1 MSLFERIQNKRY
13 DLQESGPN
21 KPKFYN
27 PNTEKKFQGS
37 VEGKQLKKGR
47 NVKKKTT
54 PSLTRGSGIEPT
66 ERINPDD
73 TKTQKTQQ
81 KIADKRIE
89 TAKKSGKI
97 DDFTNKPIQDAP
109 DTKKLV
115 RGKKGETIANPIK
128 PTKKTKSKTSGTT
141 QLKGVKDT
149 ELNPKTTGD
158 EGQFRRNAKR
168 RKITGDVMPKKDLP
182 KPTKTVGVN
191 QADVSKKAKEFAK
204 KIEKKRVKKLAP
216 IDLKKPT
223 KRVDLRKVERKI
235 SRKRPSNAPSLADIN
250 KKIDAKNP
258 VEAGKPVKGS
268 VLRVLK
274 KGEVAS
280 KSVMQQ
286 NVPKGF
292 ERVLKKD
299 PKAQEIIKKQ
309 VKTAQLVDPKPIKP
323 KSSTIKPNLFGRI
336 KNFVKGEPKIPSDY
350 KLVRGTADQ
359 PLSVTRK
366 VYKGKLG
373 AVRKFVDKLPRKY
386 KLAGTALLATA
397 AIAPNIK
404 NPFAPKPE
412 KKSYTVAS
420 KKLKLDTG
428 KKNT

>member
-13 DLQESGPN
+13 DLQEAPIDDKGRITPEPGDI
-21 KPKFYN
+21 KK
-27 PNTEKKFQGS
+27 EKKI
-37 VEGKQLKKGR
+37 
-47 NVKKKTT
+47 VKKFNKQQKKIEQKNININKKEGDKLLQDINKRK
-54 PSLTRGSGIEPT
+54 SADLTRADAINKSMGTSGST
-66 ERINPDD
+66 EG
-73 TKTQKTQQ
+73 
-81 KIADKRIE
+81 AGG
-89 TAKKSGKI
+89 ASG
-97 DDFTNKPIQDAP
+97 
-109 DTKKLV
+109 
-115 RGKKGETIANPIK
+115 
-128 PTKKTKSKTSGTT
+128 SKT
-141 QLKGVKDT
+141 
-149 ELNPKTTGD
+149 
-158 EGQFRRNAKR
+158 
-168 RKITGDVMPKKDLP
+168 
-182 KPTKTVGVN
+182 VN
-191 QADVSKKAKEFAK
+191 QADVSKKAQEFTKE
-204 KIEKKRVKKLAP
+204 IEKKRVKKLAP

-223 KRVDLRKVERKI
+223 ERVDLRKVERKI
-235 SRKRPSNAPSLADIN
+235 SRKRPSNAPSLADIQ
-250 KKIDAKNP
+250 KKIDVKNP
-258 VEAGKPVKGS
+258 VEIGKTGSKPVKGS

-274 KGEVAS
+274 KGEVPS

-299 PKAQEIIKKQ
+299 AKAQEILKKQ

-350 KLVRGTADQ
+350 KLVRGTANQ

-404 NPFAPKPE
+404 NPFAPKAQ